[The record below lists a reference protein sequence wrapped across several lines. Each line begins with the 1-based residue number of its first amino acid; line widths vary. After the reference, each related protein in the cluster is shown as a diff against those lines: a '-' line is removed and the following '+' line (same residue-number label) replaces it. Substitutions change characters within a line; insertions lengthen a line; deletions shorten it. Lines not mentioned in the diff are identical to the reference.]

1 VKGPAE
7 DVRCPIQFFMSS
19 APFAMNA
26 VVLDTL
32 PAFCRRVPLR
42 ALIPLA
48 RFDYLWIFGSPQE
61 MTVDLGAPLLSLDT
75 ALV

>member
-1 VKGPAE
+1 
-7 DVRCPIQFFMSS
+7 
-19 APFAMNA
+19 MNA
-26 VVLDTL
+26 VVLDTP

-42 ALIPLA
+42 VLIPPA

-75 ALV
+75 AALI